1 MPATLLDE
9 QQKQQQARPEPSK
22 TRSLWIR
29 RVTFAALGLFL
40 ALNTVLWVK
49 CGNDK
54 VSHDMWSGV
63 GSIDVAVD
71 CYNKVA
77 QKPKVV
83 LMGSSLMMYPFW
95 SVDKERNPSI
105 GDIFHHRE
113 SIELASALAEPAQPK
128 PLVYSFAI
136 FGQMI
141 SDGYL
146 YVDQFL
152 KGDKAPEYVVLG
164 IAPRDF
170 HDSDLSAPMATYSF
184 KRLVTLTNFFD
195 YARMYLPTFQDQ
207 ADFVLGRSVF
217 FYGRRWRLQ
226 KEVNHAFE
234 KVYAVFGIKSPVAEQ
249 PRTQAGF
256 MLAAREDVRWDG
268 SKNEYARRYRGID
281 TSKDVALQL
290 AFLHRV
296 LDLCSKRN
304 IKVVLVNMP
313 LSDINRGLLPAGFY
327 EQFRQDLAAAA
338 NRQGVK
344 YLDLGSDP
352 SFTHADF
359 WDTSHLNNSGGH
371 KLIDRI
377 KPLLAS

>member
-9 QQKQQQARPEPSK
+9 QQKQGQV
-22 TRSLWIR
+22 RSEAPKKRSVWVK

-71 CYNKVA
+71 RYGKVA
-77 QKPKVV
+77 QKPRVV
-83 LMGSSLMMYPFW
+83 LLGSSLMMYPFW
-95 SVDKERNPSI
+95 SVDKEADPSI
-105 GDIFHHRE
+105 DDIFHHRQ
-113 SIELASALAEPAQPK
+113 SLALASAITPAGQPK
-128 PLVYSFAI
+128 PLVFSFAI

-141 SDGYL
+141 SDAYL

-152 KGDKAPEYVVLG
+152 KGDKTPEYVVFG

-170 HDSDLSAPMATYSF
+170 HDSDLSAPMASYSF

-195 YARMYLPTFQDQ
+195 YAGMYLPTFQEQ

-234 KVYAVFGIKSPVAEQ
+234 KVYALFGIKSPVAEQ

-268 SKNEYARRYRGID
+268 SKNEYARRYRSID
-281 TSKDVALQL
+281 SSKDVALQL
-290 AFLHRV
+290 AFLNRV
-296 LDLCSKRN
+296 LELCGKRN
-304 IKVVLVNMP
+304 IKVILVNMP
-313 LSDINRGLLPAGFY
+313 LTDINRGLLPAGFY
-327 EQFRQDLAAAA
+327 DQFRKDLATAA
-338 NRQGVK
+338 NRKGVQFV
-344 YLDLGSDP
+344 DLGSDP
-352 SFTHADF
+352 GFTHADF
-359 WDTSHLNNSGGH
+359 WDTSHLNNAGGH
-371 KLIDRI
+371 KLIARI
-377 KPLLAS
+377 KPLLTQ